1 MVRIAIYK
9 SRNGQRTG
17 RALYVTTR
25 AARAGLLNVTLRSRS
40 LLRKLRAGT
49 YVMEVRSGQSAR
61 LARRRPPD
69 HVHGHALADT
79 THGSQDTNQM
89 AMLPVQA
96 PSDRGPIAEIRPR
109 LGGTARRGLAGRS
122 DESLVAVAK
131 EGDERAFEILYERHS
146 PAILRYCR
154 SLLRST
160 QEAEDVK
167 QEVFVLAISALR
179 RGAEPDA
186 FRPWLYRV
194 AHNACMSH
202 LRIRRPVL
210 VADNGVLVGPAGAAE
225 PVDGHREELRQ
236 LLDDIGKLP
245 DVQRGALLLREM
257 DGFSYEQVG
266 EVLGLPLSTVRASIF
281 RARRTLQGLAEA
293 RDADCEAIQSELCR
307 LADRR
312 GRRGRHITT
321 HLHVCVTCRDF
332 RDGLR
337 RRPAVLG
344 GVQPA
349 APFGSGGLLL
359 ALKGKLLGGAA
370 AGGAGAALAT
380 GGGGA
385 GVAKF
390 AAVAAS
396 SIALLAGAGVQA
408 DRVIDHSRREAAAA
422 KGHVATAA
430 RRPHRATP
438 RAVTAAAGAE
448 RARRPVPSRRP
459 APTPPCARAA
469 WPGHR
474 PAAPHGR
481 RGRAR
486 ARAREPALGHVHRH
500 ARPRGSPCDGPGRR
514 AAVRVR
520 VRPRGRRPIA
530 RWGRRRAPAGAT
542 RTAAPSGTTAPPGA
556 TTRTPRA
563 RAERPTRR
571 AATGAPATSAAPNR
585 PTTARRVRARATP
598 AARRRPPRPTTPR
611 RPRRARRPSTPR
623 RHTTARAG
631 PRPERRRHGPR
642 RRLERAGSGAD
653 AGPDA
658 HAADRSGA
666 AARSARGSGAHR
678 HDEHHHAAR
687 RHRDGGSGACTL
699 GTPDQGPRPQS
710 PLLGIDCMQDPAD
723 THASH
728 RKETRTRVGPGG
740 FLGGQGKMTR
750 PGGLHEQRYRC
761 AHWGAFSSSAHAR
774 PRVCART

>member
-1 MVRIAIYK
+1 
-9 SRNGQRTG
+9 
-17 RALYVTTR
+17 
-25 AARAGLLNVTLRSRS
+25 
-40 LLRKLRAGT
+40 
-49 YVMEVRSGQSAR
+49 
-61 LARRRPPD
+61 
-69 HVHGHALADT
+69 
-79 THGSQDTNQM
+79 M

-96 PSDRGPIAEIRPR
+96 PSERGPITEIRPR

-266 EVLGLPLSTVRASIF
+266 EVLGLSLSTVRASIF

-293 RDADCEAIQSELCR
+293 RDADCEEIQSELCR

-321 HLHVCVTCRDF
+321 HLHVCAICRDF

-344 GVQPA
+344 GVPPA

-370 AGGAGAALAT
+370 AGGAGTALAT

-396 SIALLAGAGVQA
+396 SIALLAGAGVEA
-408 DRVIDHSRREAAAA
+408 DRVIDHSRRETAAA
-422 KGHVATAA
+422 KGHVTTAPTVDRAAARTVTAA
-430 RRPHRATP
+430 GAGAAAA
-438 RAVTAAAGAE
+438 AVTAAGSDAALREGRVGGTPSGGATRTTAGGAHAGANRSSGAATATRGHGAPRATGPAAAAPSASGSVPGARADRRQAASPRSGERDANRNRGAE
-448 RARRPVPSRRP
+448 RHHGSTGRDDEDSPRTGGATDTTSGAKGSGHERSTEPADDGAPRQDSSGTGGATPPTTPDDTEAAAPPHSSGPSAPTPTTPTAPAPAPAPSAGGTGGGSNAPAP
-459 APTPPCARAA
+459 APTPAPTPA
-469 WPGHR
+469 PPTD
-474 PAAPHGR
+474 PAAPPVP
-481 RGRAR
+481 
-486 ARAREPALGHVHRH
+486 PAD
-500 ARPRGSPCDGPGRR
+500 PGP
-514 AAVRVR
+514 
-520 VRPRGRRPIA
+520 
-530 RWGRRRAPAGAT
+530 T
-542 RTAAPSGTTAPPGA
+542 GTTS
-556 TTRTPRA
+556 T
-563 RAERPTRR
+563 
-571 AATGAPATSAAPNR
+571 
-585 PTTARRVRARATP
+585 
-598 AARRRPPRPTTPR
+598 TTP
-611 RPRRARRPSTPR
+611 
-623 RHTTARAG
+623 
-631 PRPERRRHGPR
+631 
-642 RRLERAGSGAD
+642 
-653 AGPDA
+653 
-658 HAADRSGA
+658 
-666 AARSARGSGAHR
+666 
-678 HDEHHHAAR
+678 
-687 RHRDGGSGACTL
+687 
-699 GTPDQGPRPQS
+699 
-710 PLLGIDCMQDPAD
+710 PAD
-723 THASH
+723 TGTAA
-728 RKETRTRVGPGG
+728 VVPA
-740 FLGGQGKMTR
+740 
-750 PGGLHEQRYRC
+750 P
-761 AHWGAFSSSAHAR
+761 
-774 PRVCART
+774 

>member
-1 MVRIAIYK
+1 
-9 SRNGQRTG
+9 
-17 RALYVTTR
+17 
-25 AARAGLLNVTLRSRS
+25 
-40 LLRKLRAGT
+40 
-49 YVMEVRSGQSAR
+49 
-61 LARRRPPD
+61 
-69 HVHGHALADT
+69 
-79 THGSQDTNQM
+79 M

-96 PSDRGPIAEIRPR
+96 PSERGPIAEIRPR

-210 VADNGVLVGPAGAAE
+210 VADNGVLVGPAAAAE

-236 LLDDIGKLP
+236 LLDDIGNLP

-281 RARRTLQGLAEA
+281 RARRTLLGLAEA

-321 HLHVCVTCRDF
+321 HLHVCATCRDF

-349 APFGSGGLLL
+349 APLGSGGLLL

-396 SIALLAGAGVQA
+396 SIALLAGAGVEA
-408 DRVIDHSRREAAAA
+408 DRVIDHSRREVAAA
-422 KGHVATAA
+422 KGHVATARA
-430 RRPHRATP
+430 AHRATP
-438 RAVTAAAGAE
+438 RAVTAAGGRAGATAGAVTAAGSDAALREGRGAGTPSRGATRTGAGGRAHARATRPSGTSTATRGHGAPRATSPAAAPPSASGSAPGTVADRAQGSSPRSGRRDANRGAE
-448 RARRPVPSRRP
+448 RHHGSTRRDDEDSPRTGGATDTVSGDRGSGHERSAEPADDGGPRQGSSDTGGATPPATPDDTEAPAPPTPTAPAPAPAPSGGGTAPGGDSNAPAP
-459 APTPPCARAA
+459 APTPAPTPTPPTDPAPPPVPPAD
-469 WPGHR
+469 PGPTGTTSTTTP
-474 PAAPHGR
+474 PADSGT
-481 RGRAR
+481 
-486 ARAREPALGHVHRH
+486 
-500 ARPRGSPCDGPGRR
+500 
-514 AAVRVR
+514 AAVV
-520 VRPRGRRPIA
+520 P
-530 RWGRRRAPAGAT
+530 AP
-542 RTAAPSGTTAPPGA
+542 
-556 TTRTPRA
+556 
-563 RAERPTRR
+563 
-571 AATGAPATSAAPNR
+571 
-585 PTTARRVRARATP
+585 
-598 AARRRPPRPTTPR
+598 
-611 RPRRARRPSTPR
+611 
-623 RHTTARAG
+623 
-631 PRPERRRHGPR
+631 
-642 RRLERAGSGAD
+642 
-653 AGPDA
+653 
-658 HAADRSGA
+658 
-666 AARSARGSGAHR
+666 
-678 HDEHHHAAR
+678 
-687 RHRDGGSGACTL
+687 
-699 GTPDQGPRPQS
+699 
-710 PLLGIDCMQDPAD
+710 
-723 THASH
+723 
-728 RKETRTRVGPGG
+728 
-740 FLGGQGKMTR
+740 
-750 PGGLHEQRYRC
+750 
-761 AHWGAFSSSAHAR
+761 
-774 PRVCART
+774 

>member
-1 MVRIAIYK
+1 
-9 SRNGQRTG
+9 
-17 RALYVTTR
+17 
-25 AARAGLLNVTLRSRS
+25 
-40 LLRKLRAGT
+40 
-49 YVMEVRSGQSAR
+49 
-61 LARRRPPD
+61 
-69 HVHGHALADT
+69 
-79 THGSQDTNQM
+79 M
-89 AMLPVQA
+89 AMLPAQA
-96 PSDRGPIAEIRPR
+96 PSERGPIAEIRPR
-109 LGGTARRGLAGRS
+109 LEGTARRGLAGRS

-321 HLHVCVTCRDF
+321 HLHVCATCRDF

-370 AGGAGAALAT
+370 AGGAGAALVT

-396 SIALLAGAGVQA
+396 SIALLAGAGVEA
-408 DRVIDHSRREAAAA
+408 DRVIDHSRRETAAT
-422 KGHVATAA
+422 KGHVATPRAA
-430 RRPHRATP
+430 HRATP
-438 RAVTAAAGAE
+438 RAVTAAGAE

-469 WPGHR
+469 SPGHR
-474 PAAPHGR
+474 PARPHGR
-481 RGRAR
+481 PRAR

-500 ARPRGSPCDGPGRR
+500 ARPRGSPRDGPGRR
-514 AAVRVR
+514 GRR
-520 VRPRGRRPIA
+520 PRPGRPRGRRADRAQGSSPRSA
-530 RWGRRRAPAGAT
+530 TRANRDAERHHGSTRRDDEDSPRTGGATDTTSGAKGSGHERSTEPADDGAPRQGSSGTGGATPPATPDDTEAPAPPHSSGPSTPASPT
-542 RTAAPSGTTAPPGA
+542 PTAPAPVPAPSGGGTAPG
-556 TTRTPRA
+556 
-563 RAERPTRR
+563 
-571 AATGAPATSAAPNR
+571 GGSNAPAPAP
-585 PTTARRVRARATP
+585 TP
-598 AARRRPPRPTTPR
+598 APTPTPPTDPAPPPDPPADPGPTGTTSTTTP
-611 RPRRARRPSTPR
+611 
-623 RHTTARAG
+623 
-631 PRPERRRHGPR
+631 
-642 RRLERAGSGAD
+642 
-653 AGPDA
+653 
-658 HAADRSGA
+658 
-666 AARSARGSGAHR
+666 
-678 HDEHHHAAR
+678 
-687 RHRDGGSGACTL
+687 
-699 GTPDQGPRPQS
+699 
-710 PLLGIDCMQDPAD
+710 PAD
-723 THASH
+723 TGTAA
-728 RKETRTRVGPGG
+728 VVP
-740 FLGGQGKMTR
+740 
-750 PGGLHEQRYRC
+750 
-761 AHWGAFSSSAHAR
+761 AA
-774 PRVCART
+774 

>member
-1 MVRIAIYK
+1 
-9 SRNGQRTG
+9 
-17 RALYVTTR
+17 
-25 AARAGLLNVTLRSRS
+25 
-40 LLRKLRAGT
+40 
-49 YVMEVRSGQSAR
+49 
-61 LARRRPPD
+61 
-69 HVHGHALADT
+69 
-79 THGSQDTNQM
+79 M

-96 PSDRGPIAEIRPR
+96 PSERGPIAEIRPR

-202 LRIRRPVL
+202 LRVRRPVL

-236 LLDDIGKLP
+236 LLDDIGTLP

-293 RDADCEAIQSELCR
+293 RDADCEEIQSELCR

-321 HLHVCVTCRDF
+321 HLHVCAICRDF

-344 GVQPA
+344 GMPPA

-396 SIALLAGAGVQA
+396 SIALLAGAGVEA
-408 DRVIDHSRREAAAA
+408 DRVIDHSRRETAAAR
-422 KGHVATAA
+422 GHVATP
-430 RRPHRATP
+430 RTVERATP
-438 RAVTAAAGAE
+438 RAVTAAGAGAGASAAAVTAAGSDAALREGRVAGTPSRGATRTTAGGRAHARADRSAGTSTPTRGHGAPRATGPAATAPSASGSAPVARADHDPAASPRSGERDANRGAE
-448 RARRPVPSRRP
+448 RHHGSGRRGDDDSPRTGGATDTTSGSTGSGRERSTEPADDGAPRQGSSGTGGATPPTTPDVTQAPAPHSGGPGAPVPPTPTVPTPAPAPSGGGTAPGGGSNAPAP
-459 APTPPCARAA
+459 APTPTPAPPTDPAPPA
-469 WPGHR
+469 VPPADPG
-474 PAAPHGR
+474 P
-481 RGRAR
+481 
-486 ARAREPALGHVHRH
+486 
-500 ARPRGSPCDGPGRR
+500 
-514 AAVRVR
+514 
-520 VRPRGRRPIA
+520 
-530 RWGRRRAPAGAT
+530 T
-542 RTAAPSGTTAPPGA
+542 GTTS
-556 TTRTPRA
+556 T
-563 RAERPTRR
+563 
-571 AATGAPATSAAPNR
+571 
-585 PTTARRVRARATP
+585 
-598 AARRRPPRPTTPR
+598 TTP
-611 RPRRARRPSTPR
+611 P
-623 RHTTARAG
+623 
-631 PRPERRRHGPR
+631 
-642 RRLERAGSGAD
+642 AD
-653 AGPDA
+653 T
-658 HAADRSGA
+658 GA
-666 AARSARGSGAHR
+666 AAAV
-678 HDEHHHAAR
+678 
-687 RHRDGGSGACTL
+687 
-699 GTPDQGPRPQS
+699 
-710 PLLGIDCMQDPAD
+710 PA
-723 THASH
+723 
-728 RKETRTRVGPGG
+728 P
-740 FLGGQGKMTR
+740 
-750 PGGLHEQRYRC
+750 
-761 AHWGAFSSSAHAR
+761 
-774 PRVCART
+774 